1 MAPAVLATLN
11 EPSFQGQCGAVF
23 MRKFTSQSVP
33 ENTNNPFP
41 SLFNPN
47 PSPNFDSI
55 HRSNSSKQFDDS
67 SDFGAYATFNVAGYT
82 SSQLRELKKRL
93 TSELEQIR
101 ILRERIESGTFE
113 TQQVYNTPEVSAVRS
128 APTNS
133 FAGETNDLGLKKK
146 KPKKNGSGL
155 KRCNPF
161 ATEESHMKRPAAS
174 DPESE
179 KLLAGMLNTCSQI
192 LGKLMKHKWAWVFNT
207 PVDVVGLGLHDYH
220 LIVKKPMDLG
230 TVKMNLEK
238 RFYVSPLDFAT
249 DVRLT
254 FRNAMAYNPKGQ
266 DVYFMA
272 EKLLD
277 QFDVMFNPAFKK
289 FEAQQ
294 LKLTC
299 SSSRPE
305 SEFMQRQWNQTPMAA
320 IARRGTEQISIAK
333 KLDSVKPPQPTLPP
347 QVVEPPLVQTPSPSP
362 PPPPPPAVQPQPP
375 LPQPVTEVDA
385 PPDVTEVTKVRKGKL
400 PKPKAKDPNKRL
412 MTMEEKSKLGMNL
425 QDLPPEK
432 LGQLVQILRKRNGH
446 LAQDGDEIE
455 LDIEAVDNETLW
467 ELDRFVTNYK
477 KMASKIKRQGFI
489 RNASTPP
496 RNMTSVAAE
505 MGSAEK
511 RTRKGDAGEEDVD
524 IGEDIPIEDYPSV
537 EIERDGTAVAAA
549 ASSGSSSSGSSSSSS
564 GSSSSDSGSGGSSS
578 GSDSDADSVQSP
590 FVESKEAH

>member
-1 MAPAVLATLN
+1 MAPAVFATLN
-11 EPSFQGQCGAVF
+11 EPSYQEQCGAVF
-23 MRKFTSQSVP
+23 MRKFTNQSVT
-33 ENTNNPFP
+33 ENTNNLP
-41 SLFNPN
+41 LFNPN
-47 PSPNFDSI
+47 PNPNFE
-55 HRSNSSKQFDDS
+55 RSNSSKQCDDS
-67 SDFGAYATFNVAGYT
+67 SEFGSYATFNLAGYT
-82 SSQLRELKKRL
+82 SSQLRELKKRF
-93 TSELEQIR
+93 TSELKQIR

-113 TQQVYNTPEVSAVRS
+113 TQQGYTIPEVPAVRS
-128 APTNS
+128 APLNNFT
-133 FAGETNDLGLKKK
+133 GEKNDLGPKKK
-146 KPKKNGSGL
+146 KQKKNVSGL
-155 KRCNPF
+155 KRSNQFGP
-161 ATEESHMKRPAAS
+161 S

-192 LGKLMKHKWAWVFNT
+192 LVKLMKHKWAWVFNT

-220 LIVKKPMDLG
+220 QVVKKPMDLG
-230 TVKMNLEK
+230 TVKLNLDK
-238 RFYVSPLDFAT
+238 GFYVSPIDFAT

-254 FRNAMAYNPKGQ
+254 FDNAMTYNPKGQ

-272 EKLLD
+272 DKLLD
-277 QFDVMFNPAFKK
+277 HFDGMFNPAFKK

-294 LKLTC
+294 LKLTG

-305 SEFMQRQWNQTPMAA
+305 PDFKPDFKQRQWNQNPPMVANP
-320 IARRGTEQISIAK
+320 RKGTEQISIAK

-347 QVVEPPLVQTPSPSP
+347 QLVEPSRVQSPSP
-362 PPPPPPAVQPQPP
+362 PPPPPVIQPELPQPQPP
-375 LPQPVTEVDA
+375 PPQLEIEVEA
-385 PPDVTEVTKVRKGKL
+385 PPDVSEVSKGRKGKL

-432 LGQLVQILRKRNGH
+432 LGQLLQILRKRNGH

-489 RNASTPP
+489 RNVSTPP
-496 RNMTSVAAE
+496 RNMASVAE

-511 RTRKGDAGEEDVD
+511 RTRRGDAGEEDVD

-549 ASSGSSSSGSSSSSS
+549 ASSGSSSSGSSSSSGGS
-564 GSSSSDSGSGGSSS
+564 SSSSDSGSGGSSS

-590 FVESKEAH
+590 FVEAKEAQC

>member
-1 MAPAVLATLN
+1 MAPAVLSTLN
-11 EPSFQGQCGAVF
+11 EPSFHGQCGAVF
-23 MRKFTSQSVP
+23 MRKFTKQSVA
-33 ENTNNPFP
+33 ENSTTPLP
-41 SLFNPN
+41 PLFTPNPN
-47 PSPNFDSI
+47 PNPNFDS
-55 HRSNSSKQFDDS
+55 SNPSNY
-67 SDFGAYATFNVAGYT
+67 GGYATFNLAGYN
-82 SSQLRELKKRL
+82 SSQLRELKKRF

-113 TQQVYNTPEVSAVRS
+113 SQQVRVES
-128 APTNS
+128 
-133 FAGETNDLGLKKK
+133 KKQ
-146 KPKKNGSGL
+146 KPK

-161 ATEESHMKRPAAS
+161 ASEETPSN
-174 DPESE
+174 PESE
-179 KLLAGMLNTCSQI
+179 RVLAAMLNTCGQM
-192 LGKLMKHKWAWVFNT
+192 LVKLMKHKWAWVFNT

-230 TVKMNLEK
+230 TVKLNLEK
-238 RFYVSPLDFAT
+238 GFYVSPLDFAT

-289 FEAQQ
+289 FEAQ
-294 LKLTC
+294 LVKLTG
-299 SSSRPE
+299 STSR
-305 SEFMQRQWNQTPMAA
+305 SEPVVKQRQWSQSPVEGNV
-320 IARRGTEQISIAK
+320 RRGTEQISIAK
-333 KLDSVKPPQPTLPP
+333 KLDSVKPLEPTLSPP
-347 QVVEPPLVQTPSPSP
+347 QVVEPPRERTPSPSP
-362 PPPPPPAVQPQPP
+362 PPVVQPQPQPP
-375 LPQPVTEVDA
+375 LPQPVSEVEA
-385 PPDVTEVTKVRKGKL
+385 PPDVSEVTKGRKGKL

-489 RNASTPP
+489 LNVSTPP
-496 RNMTSVAAE
+496 AARHMASEAE

-590 FVESKEAH
+590 FVEAKEAQG